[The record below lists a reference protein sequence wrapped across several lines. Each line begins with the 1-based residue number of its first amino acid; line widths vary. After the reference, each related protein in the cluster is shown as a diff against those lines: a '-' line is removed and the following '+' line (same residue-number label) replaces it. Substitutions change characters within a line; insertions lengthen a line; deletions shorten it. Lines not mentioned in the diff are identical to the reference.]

1 MTDRGELEKII
12 LGTILLDQKSF
23 DEISG
28 FINEDAFSESVNREI
43 FKAIVKMYN
52 GGEQIDLLTIC
63 AKLRTMKRLEY
74 VGGASYVSGL
84 THRVASSVHLEYH
97 SRILMQYYYRDQI
110 TLSATEMM
118 RLANDPELDV
128 FEALAMAKNSLSNLD
143 SVTDITKERDKTEV
157 IAELMNDI
165 ERASKTGLAGISTGI
180 YELDDQLG
188 GLESGMIIMAGR
200 PGSGKTALAV
210 SMSAKM
216 SIKNELK
223 GIYFSLEMP
232 AKQLFRRYIAIDGD
246 IRSYNLRSGDM
257 SSNDWELFGKSSDRI
272 IRSNFEVYDKYHRL
286 DEILSKCR
294 QLHRVGNLDYMI
306 VDYLQLVK
314 TNSKGNREQEVATIA
329 RSFKELSMQ
338 LDIPVIALSQLSR
351 KCEERAD
358 KKPMLSDLRESGAIE
373 QDADTVLFMYRPSY
387 YGIRGESGEDLS
399 DKAYV
404 ILGKHRNGD
413 LSDIELH
420 YKHSHNQEW
429 GTMQSKKEY
438 DSFVVDEF
446 QQSAM
451 KPNEAF

>member
-1 MTDRGELEKII
+1 
-12 LGTILLDQKSF
+12 
-23 DEISG
+23 
-28 FINEDAFSESVNREI
+28 
-43 FKAIVKMYN
+43 
-52 GGEQIDLLTIC
+52 
-63 AKLRTMKRLEY
+63 
-74 VGGASYVSGL
+74 
-84 THRVASSVHLEYH
+84 
-97 SRILMQYYYRDQI
+97 
-110 TLSATEMM
+110 
-118 RLANDPELDV
+118 
-128 FEALAMAKNSLSNLD
+128 
-143 SVTDITKERDKTEV
+143 
-157 IAELMNDI
+157 
-165 ERASKTGLAGISTGI
+165 
-180 YELDDQLG
+180 
-188 GLESGMIIMAGR
+188 
-200 PGSGKTALAV
+200 
-210 SMSAKM
+210 MSAKM